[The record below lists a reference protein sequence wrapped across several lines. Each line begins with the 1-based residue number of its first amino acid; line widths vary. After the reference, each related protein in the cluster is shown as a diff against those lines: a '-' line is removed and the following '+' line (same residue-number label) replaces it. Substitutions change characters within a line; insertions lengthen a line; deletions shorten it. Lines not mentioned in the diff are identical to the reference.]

1 MRLDSP
7 DAIFEGRHAA
17 DADDGLFE
25 AIEPLVRAPLL
36 GDDGIDSARQGIQSS
51 CETVQASRERL
62 ARVVLRI
69 EHLLEQIDDDR
80 VRKSL
85 L

>member
-1 MRLDSP
+1 MRLDAP

-17 DADDGLFE
+17 DADDRLFE
-25 AIEPLVRAPLL
+25 AIEAFVRAPLL
-36 GDDGIDSARQGIQSS
+36 GDDGIDSARQDIQSS
-51 CETVQASRERL
+51 CEAVQASRERL

-80 VRKSL
+80 VRQSL